1 MYRMSIAVVML
12 SMVAFCGVLYAEGG
26 FELYVNGAL
35 GLPMSPEVFSDY
47 WKTSILNFGGG
58 FGYSFSP
65 VVSTNVYFDY
75 GNFGF
80 DGEKF
85 AHDLGVGGMISVDGG
100 NASVMTV
107 TANIKAAVPSG
118 TVRPYFWGGGGLY
131 MLSIDDATVS
141 GGGMVIPAEGSSE
154 NALGINF
161 GAGVEFTVVKTTS
174 VFVDG
179 RYILGFT
186 EGESTGTLPIRL
198 GVKVVL

>member
-1 MYRMSIAVVML
+1 MYRVNIAVVML
-12 SMVAFCGVLYAEGG
+12 AIVAVCGLLNAGDG
-26 FELYVNGAL
+26 FELCVNGAL

-58 FGYSFSP
+58 LGYSFSP
-65 VVSTNVYFDY
+65 VFSSNIYFDY

-107 TANIKAAVPSG
+107 TANIKAAVPTG
-118 TVRPYFWGGGGLY
+118 AVRPYFCGGGGLY
-131 MLSIDDATVS
+131 ILSIDDASVS
-141 GGGMVIPAEGSSE
+141 GGGMVIPVNGSSE

-161 GAGVEFTVVKTTS
+161 GAGFELAVAKTVNI
-174 VFVDG
+174 FLDG
-179 RYILGFT
+179 RYVLGFT

-198 GVKVVL
+198 GVKVML

>member
-1 MYRMSIAVVML
+1 MYRVNTVVVMF
-12 SMVAFCGVLYAEGG
+12 SMVAICGMLYAGGG

-107 TANIKAAVPSG
+107 TANIKAAVPTG
-118 TVRPYFWGGGGLY
+118 VLRPYFCGGGGLY

-141 GGGMVIPAEGSSE
+141 GGGMVIPAEGDSE

-161 GAGVEFTVVKTTS
+161 GAGFEFAVAKTVS
-174 VFVDG
+174 IFLDG
-179 RYILGFT
+179 RYVLGFT

-198 GVKVVL
+198 GAKVIL